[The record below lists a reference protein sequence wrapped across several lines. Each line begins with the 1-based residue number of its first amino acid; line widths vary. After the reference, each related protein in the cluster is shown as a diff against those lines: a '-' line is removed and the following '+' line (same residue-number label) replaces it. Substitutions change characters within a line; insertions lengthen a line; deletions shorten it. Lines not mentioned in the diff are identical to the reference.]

1 MEPVSTLG
9 PRHREALTAHL
20 LQLPAGDRAE
30 RFACAVGDDYIRRYV
45 DGIGYGQ
52 DIVIGAMQD
61 ERVIAL
67 CHAPVYVDHSDG
79 GALATEIGL
88 SVDADLRGRGLGKAL
103 LLAAIDAAARRNV
116 RRALAFHHPSN
127 TAMAGLSRDIGA
139 RIEND
144 GGAACA
150 VFEIGAGAD
159 AINDARAPPRRGH

>member
-1 MEPVSTLG
+1 MSTLG

-52 DIVIGAMQD
+52 DIVIGALQD
-61 ERVIAL
+61 DKVIAL
-67 CHAPVYVDHSDG
+67 CHAPVYIEHGDG

-103 LLAAIDAAARRNV
+103 LLAAIDAAARRKV

-127 TAMAGLSRDIGA
+127 AAMAGLSRDIGA

-150 VFEIGAGAD
+150 VFEIGAGGTSIEGAGE
-159 AINDARAPPRRGH
+159 RALRGH